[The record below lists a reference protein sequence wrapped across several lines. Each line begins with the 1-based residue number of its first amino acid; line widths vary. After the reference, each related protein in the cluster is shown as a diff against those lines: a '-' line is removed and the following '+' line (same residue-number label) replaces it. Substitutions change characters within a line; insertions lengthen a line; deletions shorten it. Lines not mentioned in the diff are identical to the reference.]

1 MTSPA
6 TRTIGEYHIIKR
18 LGLGGMGEV
27 FLAEKTMTMGFRKRV
42 AIKVPTALNS
52 DDLARFEA
60 EAILAA
66 TLQHQNIVQV
76 YDLKTDHE
84 RPALVMEYID
94 GVTLAQLLAHA
105 HGHRTPLPT
114 SVIVH
119 IASGVSAA
127 LAYAHQL
134 TDENNRPRHVIHRD
148 VCPHN
153 IMIDRTGRVL
163 LTDFGIASSIQ
174 NLSDPSLGKDRYA
187 SPEQRQGGPLGP
199 ATDQYAFGRVMWECI
214 GAGDSN
220 LRTGSEPTAHAL
232 HQWFGRAIEEK
243 PEDRFLNMA
252 ILHDNVQ
259 RLPCTQGITELAQW
273 VKRVA
278 APKEQTH
285 NFERTTRLSI
295 RHARFTK
302 RHAIYVS
309 VVILCVVFIFIVGA
323 IREAPRTMGPRF
335 REDDVLKERFTNRP
349 YTIDPR
355 LRGDNKKKLSQ
366 HRYEESLKNKLNH
379 DAPFP

>member
-1 MTSPA
+1 MP
-6 TRTIGEYHIIKR
+6 RTIGEYHIIKR

-27 FLAEKTMTMGFRKRV
+27 FLAEKIMAMGFRKRV

-52 DDLARFEA
+52 EDLARFEA

-94 GVTLAQLLAHA
+94 GITLAQLISHA
-105 HGHRTPLPT
+105 QQQRVPLST
-114 SVIVH
+114 SVIIH
-119 IASGVSAA
+119 IASGVSSA

-134 TDENNRPRHVIHRD
+134 TDEHGRSRNVVHRD

-163 LTDFGIASSIQ
+163 LTDFGIASSMQ
-174 NLSDPSLGKDRYA
+174 SFSNPSLGKDRYA
-187 SPEQRQGGPLGP
+187 SPEQHQGDHIGP
-199 ATDQYAFGRVMWECI
+199 AADQYAFGRVMWECI

-232 HQWFGRAIEEK
+232 HQWFGRAIAEK
-243 PEDRFLNMA
+243 PGSRFLNIK
-252 ILHDNVQ
+252 ILHDNIQ
-259 RLPCTQGITELAQW
+259 RLPCTQGIAELAQW

-278 APKEQTH
+278 VPKE
-285 NFERTTRLSI
+285 EIRGIEKTTRLNL
-295 RHARFTK
+295 RHAWFTRK
-302 RHAIYVS
+302 HGFYVLLVVVS
-309 VVILCVVFIFIVGA
+309 VASFVLFYRTPEKKNPNTQPTEEHPHRSL
-323 IREAPRTMGPRF
+323 RERLPQ
-335 REDDVLKERFTNRP
+335 RESVMQNSPKAF
-349 YTIDPR
+349 
-355 LRGDNKKKLSQ
+355 
-366 HRYEESLKNKLNH
+366 EESLKNKLNH
-379 DAPFP
+379 DAPSP